1 MEEARTSADNHSWD
15 EAIELYSKVLEQ
27 DIDNDEACRQLARL
41 YAVRGKF
48 KSVIESN
55 LRLMRVFINRQDIEN
70 AVQVANQL
78 LLLVP
83 ESIEVRQELIKMYRS
98 LGDMP
103 EVIARSTEL
112 ARLYAELDESDKA
125 LELLQSVLRDDPQN
139 VEVGREVAEMYIQ
152 SGQVEQGAS
161 RYRQV
166 ADLYEAQGEYDKA
179 IDAIQRVLVVNNNDS
194 NSIFHLGELF
204 VKLER
209 WDEAE
214 RQFRN
219 TLKFNFENTEVMFAL
234 GDVCQRKGDLDQA
247 ALAYRKIVA
256 MTPDFVQAQEKLG
269 EVYQLQGNGEQAI
282 KSYLSAANLYLR
294 AHQPEKAISLYQR
307 VLYFDN
313 NNPTATRELTNLGAP
328 VTPDDGG
335 LQPVA
340 KGKGGKGKKGKKG
353 KGAEG
358 GARSGLISKGGSAR
372 AGLMTKGGA
381 KPGLGGKPV
390 LGGDEEGPGSPRPG
404 LMKAGLKS
412 LGGGKMSLGGKP
424 ALGGKK
430 TLSRKKKKEVEE
442 AAAPPVEEVVEE
454 VLPEVEAPPL
464 SLHKEE
470 EEAPLAEASA
480 EPAEPI
486 VEEVLPEAQ
495 GIEPELEVEPQEYT
509 PEVVPEPYS
518 EEVELPPVED
528 EGEYLGAEAHFNE
541 PEGYLEEGAPYRAD
555 EAEGAASVEQ
565 PYEEVEPLPG
575 EVTEYV
581 PASEETLYGGYDF
594 QSGEGG
600 YASET
605 LPPDPQPY
613 EEEWTGGYEEA
624 QNWADEVNPELH
636 NTVAVSQP
644 SGEFSF
650 QPSSA
655 PSDYS
660 EEYGQY
666 GEEAKFP
673 VEEIYPEADYQAYD
687 VEGYQME
694 TYAEEQGGGEGEFH
708 QFAEPSEES
717 GAQGYEALPAQAEE
731 SEFVGSY
738 QPAEEVEVPAEE
750 SPSVVEPALEE
761 NVEQAWGGE
770 YANWEEHSTEEY
782 HAPQEEE
789 AAPAESVEEAQ
800 PLDVS
805 AEEEARE
812 AEEAPSAPS
821 AMDLR
826 GVSATGM
833 RRKGRERAERKAET
847 APSRS
852 KLLGNDGLSERM
864 ARMRAEGG
872 AETETSSEETGD
884 HHRLSGRAARKDK
897 KTRAIMGGISRSLEQ
912 VREDAAGVVSSEAA
926 PEPPRPALRSA
937 NKSRTSALQERI
949 KRARRAS
956 KQAKE
961 HASEVAAAVEEPVQP
976 TSVGETEAAVVEPEV
991 EPVVHQEP
999 QYAEV
1004 GESVAEPAAEA
1015 QPLEGEA
1022 QYEGAYHEE
1031 VQSLE
1036 GEAQYEGA
1044 YHEEVQPLEGEAQYE
1059 GAYHEEV
1066 QPLEGGAQ
1074 YEGAYHEEVQ
1084 PLEGGA
1090 QYEGVY
1096 HEEVQPLEGEA
1107 QYEGAYHEEVQPLE
1121 GEAQYEGAYHEEVQ
1135 PLEGEAQYEG
1145 AYHEEVQPLEG
1156 EAQYE
1161 GVYHEEVQPLEGE
1174 AQYEGAYHEEVQPLE
1189 GEAQYE
1195 GAYHEEVQ
1203 PLEGEAQYEG
1213 AYHEEVQPLEGEAQ
1227 YAGAYH
1233 EEIQPLEGEAQYE
1246 GAYHEEVQPLEG
1258 EAQYEGAYHE
1268 EVQPLEGELQY
1279 AEPAPEEMAATAAV
1293 AAQEEGYY
1301 AEVPLSEAERLT
1313 GEAQEEWATAE
1324 QIIPQEEELLG
1335 GYEAEDWQGPAPEES
1350 EETTYSGP
1358 AVEEVLAEQVV
1369 EPEEEEVV
1377 PPPAEPEPELVEA
1390 EVEEELPAASES
1402 VAEDVPP
1409 AEETAVEVVEEETAS
1424 IPEEPA
1430 EPESE
1435 AVEAQTPAAEVVTE
1449 ESSVTP
1455 EEGAALEPAP
1465 VEEERVEAESE
1476 PAAVET
1482 AETPEVVAEVQAEE
1496 VPAEAE
1502 VPASEEVTE
1511 EVAEQVE
1518 PAPEEPGDGLC
1529 SLAIESELP
1538 SSYLEEAQ
1546 VLRERLA
1553 GADVT
1558 TSIGDYRRA
1567 VENSPENLVLRTDLA
1582 DIHLHFGLFDDAIN
1596 QYRQIIRRKPD
1607 SVALRH
1613 RLANAYLWSED
1624 FEEAAKVY
1632 LELVEL
1638 HNKNEQYAD
1647 AVDVLQT
1654 VLSLDPQNFKAR
1666 GLLIERFIA
1675 EGKMDLAIHHLR
1687 QFVETSLSLGSVEYA
1702 ISALKQLIAISD
1714 DPAFMERLAKVYEEH
1729 NNAVEALVYYRQLLD
1744 RYYGEKKWAEAL
1756 ATCEKLVSLEPQ
1768 NFEKRHMLIE
1778 LYQNLGR
1785 YDQVIS
1791 SQFALALLYKDENMI
1806 DEAAK
1811 LLEEIIKRDPTHYEA
1826 RRRLVDCYLAQKNLA
1841 AAMVQV
1847 EPLTERYQSERLAAA
1862 AIDMYTQLVAADPE
1876 SVELREKLLSF
1887 YTMDDQRDNM
1897 LKELLALAE
1906 IHEKRSEYRDSVRFL
1921 RRAIELA
1928 PERVDLHCRL
1938 AKLYDEQLHSM
1949 SGAMQVYKKIF
1960 ELAPGDAHTM
1970 RRYAQLLVDQ
1980 RKAKEAATVLLK
1992 LQSIDKAAGKEVTEE
2007 ICSSFME
2014 RISQDSSDLS
2024 LRYIYGELCYYL
2036 NRISDAIEQ
2045 FQKTHADRD
2054 LELRSRNMLGLSFIK
2069 MPRMREMAI
2078 RQFRLG
2084 LDTKG
2089 HPEQDY
2095 LELRYNLAMLFYQTD
2110 RLQEALTEFKS
2121 ILAFDVTYR
2130 DVEARVK
2137 ELQAKIASG
2146 GPGKG
2151 RSLPSR
2157 RK

>member
-1 MEEARTSADNHSWD
+1 MADTVTGLMEEARTSADNHSWD

-454 VLPEVEAPPL
+454 AAPEVEAPPL

-650 QPSSA
+650 QPSPA

-673 VEEIYPEADYQAYD
+673 VEEVYPEADYQAYD

-708 QFAEPSEES
+708 HFAEPSEES

-897 KTRAIMGGISRSLEQ
+897 KTRVIMGGISRSLEQ
-912 VREDAAGVVSSEAA
+912 VREDAAGIVSSEAA

-999 QYAEV
+999 QYAEI
-1004 GESVAEPAAEA
+1004 GESVAEPAAE
-1015 QPLEGEA
+1015 
-1022 QYEGAYHEE
+1022 
-1031 VQSLE
+1031 VQS
-1036 GEAQYEGA
+1036 
-1044 YHEEVQPLEGEAQYE
+1044 
-1059 GAYHEEV
+1059 
-1066 QPLEGGAQ
+1066 
-1074 YEGAYHEEVQ
+1074 
-1084 PLEGGA
+1084 
-1090 QYEGVY
+1090 
-1096 HEEVQPLEGEA
+1096 LEGEA

-1145 AYHEEVQPLEG
+1145 AYHEEI
-1156 EAQYE
+1156 
-1161 GVYHEEVQPLEGE
+1161 
-1174 AQYEGAYHEEVQPLE
+1174 
-1189 GEAQYE
+1189 
-1195 GAYHEEVQ
+1195 
-1203 PLEGEAQYEG
+1203 
-1213 AYHEEVQPLEGEAQ
+1213 QPLEGEAQ

-1826 RRRLVDCYLAQKNLA
+1826 RRRLVDCYLAQNNLA